1 MRSLHSDLAAVP
13 AANWFGVGAG
23 IEGAMVSGGCVGTE
37 GGAEP
42 EEAAA
47 AAVAAEEQVA
57 AATAPA
63 RARELV
69 VGYALTSKKAKSFLQ
84 PKLRGLARYS

>member
-1 MRSLHSDLAAVP
+1 M
-13 AANWFGVGAG
+13 
-23 IEGAMVSGGCVGTE
+23 GTE

-42 EEAAA
+42 EESAAA
-47 AAVAAEEQVA
+47 AAVAAEEVV

-84 PKLRGLARYS
+84 PKLRGLARYRRRRL